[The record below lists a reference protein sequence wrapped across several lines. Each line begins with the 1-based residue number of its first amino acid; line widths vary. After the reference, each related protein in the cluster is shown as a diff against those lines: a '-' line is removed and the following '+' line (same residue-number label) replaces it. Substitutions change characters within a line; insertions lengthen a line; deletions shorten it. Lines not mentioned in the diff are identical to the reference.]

1 MTFVFK
7 SMSIKTRCVD
17 LFAHSLMKPL
27 AQGTIFNG
35 HCISYALAAGPEFL
49 IAFQAEDFTRT

>member
-1 MTFVFK
+1 
-7 SMSIKTRCVD
+7 
-17 LFAHSLMKPL
+17 MKPM